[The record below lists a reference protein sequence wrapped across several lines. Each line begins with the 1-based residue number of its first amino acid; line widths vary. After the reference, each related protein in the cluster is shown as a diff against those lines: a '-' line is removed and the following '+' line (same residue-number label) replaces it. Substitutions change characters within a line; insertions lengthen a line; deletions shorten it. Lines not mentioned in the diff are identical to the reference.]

1 VLWGA
6 KALPFYTLIVF
17 YQIQVVE
24 VIMNTIKNL
33 AVLFVFILAVIS
45 CTLPAAE
52 ERTTFIN
59 QAALELEILYGF
71 KLAKESIV
79 ITVVST
85 GCTQEDDFHLQTSST
100 PEGYDVSIMR
110 IKPDR
115 CRRAPMY
122 EQIRI
127 PLDHSKK
134 NDHFRILN
142 SVKMKP

>member
-1 VLWGA
+1 
-6 KALPFYTLIVF
+6 
-17 YQIQVVE
+17 
-24 VIMNTIKNL
+24 MNTIKNL
-33 AVLFVFILAVIS
+33 AVFFVFIMAVIS
-45 CTLPAAE
+45 CTLPAAD
-52 ERTTFIN
+52 ERT
-59 QAALELEILYGF
+59 ALANKEPLEMEVLYGF
-71 KLAKESIV
+71 KLAAESIV

-85 GCTQEDDFHLQTSST
+85 GCTREDDFHLQTSPT

-110 IKPDR
+110 TKPDR

-127 PLDHSKK
+127 PLDHSRK

>member
-1 VLWGA
+1 MLWGA

-85 GCTQEDDFHLQTSST
+85 G
-100 PEGYDVSIMR
+100 
-110 IKPDR
+110 
-115 CRRAPMY
+115 RRAPMY

>member
-1 VLWGA
+1 
-6 KALPFYTLIVF
+6 
-17 YQIQVVE
+17 
-24 VIMNTIKNL
+24 MNTIKNL

-52 ERTTFIN
+52 ERIILNN
-59 QAALELEILYGF
+59 QTELELEILYGF